1 LIAALDYQSDVRL
14 WAASVE
20 LDEDH
25 LPRIIIRLTCS
36 SLRRH
41 AVMNDFRI
49 LLKNVR
55 PYTGLFAAAFLLM
68 TLVGIFEAG
77 RTALLK
83 SIIDILSGNPNVA
96 GAGLAARIDVSHYL
110 PAGTNALPLIAVL
123 LVLFT
128 AIRGSSEY
136 FSNVLMWRIGV
147 GAVVDLRQRL
157 YDHILQQSSEFFTAH
172 PTNTLTSHIISDA
185 EKVQVAVSTLLAD
198 LLREGL
204 TFLALMSLVFV
215 LNWRLTLAIVLVGPL
230 IYTLTVRFGRRLR
243 RIAHS
248 TQVGTEEMLD
258 IAQETISGYRIVNAF
273 GMEKFEQRKFRQS
286 LLHLART
293 QVRAARVVYLS
304 SPILELLGVLIAA
317 GFLLYARQVIAA
329 GDMTIGT
336 FAAYIVAMLQMYD
349 PLRKLSRI
357 QNYFQQ
363 SFAATSRIYALL
375 DTHTEKSDRPGA
387 VELAPL
393 ADRIQFLDVSFKYQD
408 SNDWILRNVNLEV
421 HRGEVV
427 ALVGLSGAGKST
439 LTNLLMRFYDP
450 TIGQI
455 QIDGTD
461 IRDGK
466 LVSLRAHIAL
476 VTQEVIL
483 FNDSIINNI
492 AYGAYGGAGFDREKI
507 EAAAQA
513 AYAHDFIVE
522 RGGYDTLIGERGVKL
537 SGGERQR
544 LAIARALL
552 KDAPILVL
560 DEATS
565 ALDTQSERLVQ
576 RALANLM
583 QDRTTIVIAH
593 RLTTIHRADKIV
605 VLDRGRVVDTGTH
618 DQLMLR
624 GGIYRD
630 LYELQFSD
638 DLISEEGTAVRTP

>member
-1 LIAALDYQSDVRL
+1 M
-14 WAASVE
+14 E
-20 LDEDH
+20 
-25 LPRIIIRLTCS
+25 
-36 SLRRH
+36 
-41 AVMNDFRI
+41 DFRI

-55 PYTGLFAAAFLLM
+55 PYAGLFAIAFVLM
-68 TLVGIFEAG
+68 TLVGLFEAG

-83 SIIDILSGNPNVA
+83 SIIDVLSPSPNA
-96 GAGLAARIDVSHYL
+96 GGAGFAARVDVSHYL
-110 PAGTNALPLIAVL
+110 PSHMDPVPLIAGL

-128 AIRGSSEY
+128 VIRGFSEY
-136 FSNVLMWRIGV
+136 LSNVLMWRIGV

-157 YDHILQQSSEFFTAH
+157 YDHILQQSSEFFAEH
-172 PTNTLTSHIISDA
+172 PTNNLTAHIISDA

-204 TFLALMSLVFV
+204 TFLALLSLVFV
-215 LNWRLTLAIVLVGPL
+215 LNWRLTLGVVLVGPL
-230 IYTLTVRFGRRLR
+230 IYLLTVRFGRMLR

-248 TQVGTEEMLD
+248 TQEGTEDVLD
-258 IAQETISGYRIVNAF
+258 IAQETISSYRIVKAF
-273 GMEKFEQRKFRQS
+273 GMEKFEQRKFREA

-317 GFLLYARQVIAA
+317 CFLLYARQVIAA
-329 GDMTIGT
+329 GAMTIGT

-349 PLRKLSRI
+349 PMRKLSRI

-363 SFAATSRIYALL
+363 SFAATSRIYKLL
-375 DTHTEKSDRPGA
+375 DTHTEKRDRPDA
-387 VELAPL
+387 FELPPL
-393 ADRIQFLDVSFKYQD
+393 AERIEFQRVSFKYQD
-408 SNDWILRNVNLEV
+408 SNDWILKDVSIDV
-421 HRGEVV
+421 QRGDVV

-450 TIGQI
+450 TRGEIL
-455 QIDGTD
+455 IDGMDT
-461 IRDGK
+461 RGGK
-466 LVSLRAHIAL
+466 LVSLRAQIAL

-483 FNDSIINNI
+483 FNDSILNNI
-492 AYGAYGGAGFDREKI
+492 AYGGADFDRERI
-507 EAAAQA
+507 EAAARA
-513 AYAHDFIVE
+513 AYAHDFIIE
-522 RGGYDTLIGERGVKL
+522 RGGYETLIGERGVKL

-544 LAIARALL
+544 IAIARAIL

-565 ALDTQSERLVQ
+565 ALDTQSERWVQ

-583 QDRTTIVIAH
+583 QGRTTIVIAH

-605 VLDRGRVVDTGTH
+605 VLDRGRVVDAGTH
-618 DQLMLR
+618 DQLMSR

-638 DLISEEGTAVRTP
+638 EVIGEEGETVRSPLTTDYGPRTTG

>member
-1 LIAALDYQSDVRL
+1 
-14 WAASVE
+14 
-20 LDEDH
+20 
-25 LPRIIIRLTCS
+25 
-36 SLRRH
+36 
-41 AVMNDFRI
+41 MKDFRI

-55 PYTGLFAAAFLLM
+55 PYAGLFAVAFLLM
-68 TLVGIFEAG
+68 TLVGLFEAG

-83 SIIDILSGNPNVA
+83 SIIDILSGNPNVVSV
-96 GAGLAARIDVSHYL
+96 GLAARIDVSHYL
-110 PAGTNALPLIAVL
+110 PSGTNPLPLIAVL

-136 FSNVLMWRIGV
+136 LSNVLMWRIGV

-157 YDHILQQSSEFFTAH
+157 YDHILQQSSEFFAEH
-172 PTNTLTSHIISDA
+172 PTNNLTAHIISDA

-204 TFLALMSLVFV
+204 TFLALLSLVFV
-215 LNWRLTLAIVLVGPL
+215 LNWRLTLGIVLVGPL
-230 IYTLTVRFGRRLR
+230 IYFLTVRFGRRLR

-248 TQVGTEEMLD
+248 TQEGTEDVLD
-258 IAQETISGYRIVNAF
+258 IAQETISSYRIVKAF
-273 GMEKFEQRKFRQS
+273 GMEKFEQRKFREA

-317 GFLLYARQVIAA
+317 CFLLYARQVIAA
-329 GDMTIGT
+329 GAMTIGT

-349 PLRKLSRI
+349 PMRKLSRI

-363 SFAATSRIYALL
+363 SFAATSRIYKLL
-375 DTHTEKSDRPGA
+375 DTHTEKRDRPDA
-387 VELAPL
+387 IELPPL
-393 ADRIQFLDVSFKYQD
+393 GERIEFQKVSFKYQD
-408 SNDWILRNVNLEV
+408 SNDWILKDVSIDV
-421 HRGEVV
+421 QRGDVV

-450 TIGQI
+450 TRGEIL
-455 QIDGTD
+455 IDGTD
-461 IRDGK
+461 IRGGK
-466 LVSLRAHIAL
+466 LVSLRAQIAL

-492 AYGAYGGAGFDREKI
+492 AYGGADSDRERI
-507 EAAAQA
+507 EAAARA
-513 AYAHDFIVE
+513 AYAHDFIME
-522 RGGYDTLIGERGVKL
+522 RGGYETLIGERGVRL

-544 LAIARALL
+544 IAIARAIL

-565 ALDTQSERLVQ
+565 ALDTQSERWVQ

-583 QDRTTIVIAH
+583 QGRTTIVIAH

-618 DQLMLR
+618 DQLMSR

-638 DLISEEGTAVRTP
+638 ELIGEEGETVSSS

>member
-1 LIAALDYQSDVRL
+1 M
-14 WAASVE
+14 
-20 LDEDH
+20 ED
-25 LPRIIIRLTCS
+25 L
-36 SLRRH
+36 
-41 AVMNDFRI
+41 RI
-49 LLKNVR
+49 LLKSVR
-55 PYTGLFAAAFLLM
+55 PYAGLFAVAFVLM
-68 TLVGIFEAG
+68 TLVGLFEAG

-96 GAGLAARIDVSHYL
+96 SMGLAARINVSHYL
-110 PAGTNALPLIAVL
+110 PSGTNPLPLIAVL

-128 AIRGSSEY
+128 AIRGASEY

-157 YDHILQQSSEFFTAH
+157 YDHILQQSAEFFTEH

-204 TFLALMSLVFV
+204 TFLALLCLVLV
-215 LNWRLTLAIVLVGPL
+215 LNWRLTLAIILVGPV

-248 TQVGTEEMLD
+248 TQKGTEDVLD
-258 IAQETISGYRIVNAF
+258 IAQETISGHRIVNAF
-273 GMEKFEQRKFRQS
+273 GMEQFEQRKFRAA

-304 SPILELLGVLIAA
+304 SPILELLGILIIAS
-317 GFLLYARQVIAA
+317 FLLYARHEIAVGA
-329 GDMTIGT
+329 MDLGI
-336 FAAYIVAMLQMYD
+336 FATYIVAMLQMYD

-375 DTHTEKSDRPGA
+375 DTHTEKRDRPDA
-387 VELAPL
+387 VGLPQL
-393 ADRIQFLDVSFKYQD
+393 GDRIQFRNVSFKYQD
-408 SNDWILRNVNLEV
+408 SNDWILKDVSLEV
-421 HRGEVV
+421 RRGEVI

-450 TIGQI
+450 TSGEIL
-455 QIDGTD
+455 IDGAD

-466 LVSLRAHIAL
+466 LVSLRSQIAL

-483 FNDSIINNI
+483 FNDSIVNNI
-492 AYGAYGGAGFDREKI
+492 AYGGAGSDREKI
-507 EAAAQA
+507 ENAARA
-513 AYAHDFIVE
+513 AYAHDFIIE

-544 LAIARALL
+544 LAIARAIL
-552 KDAPILVL
+552 KDSPILVL

-565 ALDTQSERLVQ
+565 SLDTQSERWVQ
-576 RALANLM
+576 RALSNLM
-583 QDRTTIVIAH
+583 QGRTTIVIAH

-605 VLDRGRVVDTGTH
+605 VLDRGRVVETGTH

-638 DLISEEGTAVRTP
+638 DLVEEVHSP

>member
-1 LIAALDYQSDVRL
+1 
-14 WAASVE
+14 
-20 LDEDH
+20 
-25 LPRIIIRLTCS
+25 
-36 SLRRH
+36 
-41 AVMNDFRI
+41 MNDFRI

-55 PYTGLFAAAFLLM
+55 PYAGTFAIAFVLM
-68 TLVGIFEAG
+68 TLVGLFEAG

-83 SIIDILSGNPNVA
+83 SIIDILSGNPNVVNV
-96 GAGLAARIDVSHYL
+96 GLAARIDVSHYL
-110 PAGTNALPLIAVL
+110 PSGANPLPLVAVL

-136 FSNVLMWRIGV
+136 LSNVLMWRIGV

-157 YDHILQQSSEFFTAH
+157 YDHILQQSSEFFAEH
-172 PTNTLTSHIISDA
+172 PTNALTAHIISDA

-204 TFLALMSLVFV
+204 TFLALLSLVFV
-215 LNWRLTLAIVLVGPL
+215 LNWRLTLGVVLVGPL
-230 IYTLTVRFGRRLR
+230 IYFLTVRFGRRLR

-248 TQVGTEEMLD
+248 TQEGTEDVLD
-258 IAQETISGYRIVNAF
+258 IAQETISSYRIVKAF
-273 GMEKFEQRKFRQS
+273 GMEKFEQRKFREA

-317 GFLLYARQVIAA
+317 CFLLYARQVIAA
-329 GDMTIGT
+329 GAMTIGT

-349 PLRKLSRI
+349 PMRKLSRI

-363 SFAATSRIYALL
+363 SFAATSRIYKLL
-375 DTHTEKSDRPGA
+375 DTHTEKRDRPDA
-387 VELAPL
+387 IELPPL
-393 ADRIQFLDVSFKYQD
+393 AERIEFERVSFKYQD
-408 SNDWILRNVNLEV
+408 SNDWILKDVSIHV
-421 HRGEVV
+421 QRGDVV

-450 TIGQI
+450 TRGEILV
-455 QIDGTD
+455 DGMD
-461 IRDGK
+461 IRRGK
-466 LVSLRAHIAL
+466 LVSLRAQIAL
-476 VTQEVIL
+476 VSQEVIL
-483 FNDSIINNI
+483 FNDSILNNI
-492 AYGAYGGAGFDREKI
+492 AYGGADFDRERI
-507 EAAAQA
+507 EAAARA
-513 AYAHDFIVE
+513 AYAHDFIIE
-522 RGGYDTLIGERGVKL
+522 RGGYETLIGERGVKL

-544 LAIARALL
+544 IAIARAIL

-565 ALDTQSERLVQ
+565 ALDTQSERWVQ

-583 QDRTTIVIAH
+583 QGRTTIVIAH

-605 VLDRGRVVDTGTH
+605 VLDRGRVVDAGTH
-618 DQLMLR
+618 DQLMSR
-624 GGIYRD
+624 GGIYRE

-638 DLISEEGTAVRTP
+638 EVLGEEGEAVRSP